1 MKARYDGQ
9 VLDMTCESG
18 EDGPM
23 RMRPV
28 TLPEAPTKRAT
39 SRAATVC
46 VLVVALVGATGCKGK
61 GASTSPDAGTN
72 VTAAA
77 PTAPP
82 KPVLPPEP
90 APPVAEKA
98 SEVPGLETKLAKDAA
113 YQKLWTAP
121 RADLNVFLTL
131 VSEFL
136 AKSRSGEDIVNAVKA
151 KKLFDA
157 VVNLSVIHARI
168 GKYPA
173 DFTQKLEA
181 HLEATKGEP
190 ALGTWSAYKK
200 GGPLHDYSGLA
211 AWVKRED
218 AAYLRTSHRE
228 E

>member
-1 MKARYDGQ
+1 MNARH
-9 VLDMTCESG
+9 
-18 EDGPM
+18 EDGRARLPM
-23 RMRPV
+23 W
-28 TLPEAPTKRAT
+28 
-39 SRAATVC
+39 TVRFT
-46 VLVVALVGATGCKGK
+46 VGRVALGCMLACLLAAGCKGK
-61 GASTSPDAGTN
+61 GARANTDASTN
-72 VTAAA
+72 VTAAV

-90 APPVAEKA
+90 APAVGNKA
-98 SEVPGLETKLAKDAA
+98 HEVPGIEAKLSKDAA
-113 YQKLWTAP
+113 YQKLWTVP
-121 RADLNVFLTL
+121 RATLNLFLTML
-131 VSEFL
+131 SEFF
-136 AKSRSGEDIVNAVKA
+136 AKSQAGEDIANAVKA